1 MRSASFEYWPNQ
13 KVIKAYGLSYAFYPN
28 QAYEFEYNRSRLIID
43 TRFFNQPVAFEKS
56 AAGFIRDTILD
67 LKKVYHDVDLI
78 TFNHKTHFEV
88 NKISKQESILN
99 DLVIYKVQH
108 DTEVQHYIFV
118 KVPKNISIHND
129 IFYQKIKD
137 IYVHQDINVSRTNY
151 LYINHDVQAYHD
163 YHNKTNA
170 NNGFGIYFPTRIGN
184 INKTLNAYCAN
195 PIGNIIKQIFAET
208 DNITTNKYENPI
220 ASRDIYELNKY
231 ENMNIWKENPIVNI
245 IKRLIITH
253 EVRNLN
259 PDNGIYVYHDNS
271 ENINIFDSF
280 LTERPIHK
288 LNIYKNTEVYRSIG
302 FENYTHIFET
312 IIARL
317 RDKCIDYNKAL
328 SIEKNVNTN
337 TVYWQYVL
345 GLPDVNNTVF
355 YDNESVAARDN
366 INIII
371 NTTPILAKSTINIKY
386 LTQESLYKIGETKYL
401 TNIDTIITS
410 APDKNIYINN
420 DLSGSIDN
428 DSLYIYKDNSLNL
441 KRYRLGVNIQESI
454 ISILREKYK
463 LKFEEE
469 GITSLVKTKGSLG
482 EHNNFADVSFY
493 RMNYDMNRFYNDTHL
508 KLYIKGLIR
517 DEFLSFSN
525 KTILYC
531 SPIHN
536 GFSITKV
543 PRLAN
548 EYVFDSIVD
557 FCKNYCN
564 IITDSVNALLIPVSK
579 VYGNALTDDIV
590 SFMKKY
596 HKSDIEIENIFNE
609 KLQRPTWLEYNEEW
623 LTKNQK
629 STATNNAEIRLLK
642 LAFNT
647 MVKNQ
652 TWLLKDPKPTFVD
665 INYSYLI
672 QQQWPTK
679 LAKNVY
685 VDHMIHGIKNEKGSI
700 LDNIL
705 WLSKDKK
712 HTQIDKFKFLNVIP
726 KNTSLSNMIG
736 LSKDHHYGFIS
747 KYIWIEK
754 IPKICY
760 YKNAIRLNKPEHSF
774 EYQNDLSEITKIDKS
789 IAYYYDFVAIS
800 NETLKEIVYDYDI
813 NTYKVAKDIIAQE
826 VEANNWAW
834 VYEEEPFEPAYGI
847 DELLLPENDIRYKDF
862 EDIIWDRDTCTPRF
876 PIEEIDD
883 YTFIAQFPNKYPM
896 RDHNDNPLYEEVARA
911 YYGVKE
917 ENYYGIR
924 LSIMRRVFLAYYT
937 IWQNKIFE
945 FAQMDMTQACNRMLD
960 YLYNWILGY
969 FATEDVPHALRV
981 FRQIRWYMETAIIQ
995 DSRYKIT
1002 YIPNALT
1009 SGSLDTNE
1017 MPIESSLGV
1026 NSTMYIDTNLHVI
1039 RSSPS
1044 FLGYDVWLE
1053 MYVFNKRTTSFSFS
1067 LATNTPVEVYLN
1079 DNLIDT
1085 INHTGVKYVY
1095 SLPYTAMKNTIKIF
1109 KSGANNI
1116 DNMFYIGNIVIP
1128 DTGKDGELNIEF
1140 DNSKK
1145 LGNKALNGV
1154 AQKVKAYTN
1163 LMSDPEFWEHLMKG
1177 NMALQD
1183 VYDKIQEYW
1192 NIHWRNQQKGKR
1204 LTIKR
1209 T

>member
-1 MRSASFEYWPNQ
+1 MRFASFEYWPNQ
-13 KVIKAYGLSYAFYPN
+13 KVIKAYGLSYAFCPN
-28 QAYEFEYNRSRLIID
+28 HAYEFEYNRSRLIID
-43 TRFFNQPVAFEKS
+43 TRFFNQPVAFEKT

-78 TFNHKTHFEV
+78 TFNNKTRFEIDKV
-88 NKISKQESILN
+88 SKPESILN
-99 DLVIYKVQH
+99 DVAIYKIQYDSGIH
-108 DTEVQHYIFV
+108 HYVFF
-118 KVPKNISIHND
+118 KMLKNTFIDYNNEFFS
-129 IFYQKIKD
+129 KIKRLY
-137 IYVHQDINVSRTNY
+137 INQDTSALRVNH
-151 LYINHDVQAYHD
+151 LYINHDVQVYHD
-163 YHNKTNA
+163 YHNKINA
-170 NNGFGIYFPTRIGN
+170 DNGFGIYFPTRTLN
-184 INKTLNAYCAN
+184 INKILNTYCAN
-195 PIGNIIKQIFAET
+195 PIGNIIKQIIATPE
-208 DNITTNKYENPI
+208 DIIANKYENPI
-220 ASRDIYELNKY
+220 ASRNIYTLNKY
-231 ENMNIWKENPIVNI
+231 ENINTWRENPIVNI
-245 IKRLIITH
+245 IRKLIITP
-253 EVRNLN
+253 EPDAVN
-259 PDNGIYVYHDNS
+259 PDNGIYIYHDNS
-271 ENINIFDSF
+271 ENTSIFDSF
-280 LTERPIHK
+280 LMEKPIYE
-288 LNIYKNTEVYRSIG
+288 LNIYRNAKVYRSID
-302 FENYTHIFET
+302 FENYIHVFDAIT
-312 IIARL
+312 ARL
-317 RDKCIDYNKAL
+317 RDKCIDYNKSF
-328 SIEKNVNTN
+328 SIEKIVSTN

-345 GLPDVNNTVF
+345 ALPDVNNTVF
-355 YDNESVAARDN
+355 YNDEFITARKD

-386 LTQESLYKIGETKYL
+386 LTQESLYRISKTKYL

-410 APDKNIYINN
+410 APDKNIYIDN
-420 DLSGSIDN
+420 DLFGSIDN
-428 DSLYIYKDNSLNL
+428 DDLYIYKDNSLNL
-441 KRYRLGVNIQESI
+441 KRYRLGVDIQESLI
-454 ISILREKYK
+454 FTLREKYK

-469 GITSLVKTKGSLG
+469 GITSIIKTRGSLG

-493 RMNYDMNRFYNDTHL
+493 RINYDMNRFYSDDNL

-531 SPIHN
+531 TPIHN

-543 PRLAN
+543 PKLAN
-548 EYVFDSIVD
+548 EYIFDAIID

-564 IITDSVNALLIPVSK
+564 IITDSINDPLIPVSK
-579 VYGNALTDDIV
+579 VYGNALTNDII

-596 HKSDIEIENIFNE
+596 HKPDIETENIFNE
-609 KLQRPTWLEYNEEW
+609 KVQKPTWLEHNEEW
-623 LTKNQK
+623 LIKNQK
-629 STATNNAEIRLLK
+629 STATSSTEIKLLK

-647 MVKNQ
+647 IVKNQ
-652 TWLLKDPKPTFVD
+652 TWLLKNPKPTFIDYFTYWTV
-665 INYSYLI
+665 
-672 QQQWPTK
+672 K
-679 LAKNVY
+679 LAKDAY
-685 VDHMIHGIKNEKGSI
+685 ISHIIHSIKNKKDTM

-705 WLSKDKK
+705 WLIKDAKYTQVDNSKFFD
-712 HTQIDKFKFLNVIP
+712 IIP
-726 KNTSLSNMIG
+726 KNTNLFKIIE

-747 KYIWIEK
+747 KDLWIEK
-754 IPKICY
+754 VPKICY
-760 YKNAIRLNKPEHSF
+760 YKNAIRIDKSENSF
-774 EYQNDLSEITKIDKS
+774 EYQNDLSEITRIDKS

-800 NETLKEIVYDYDI
+800 NETLKELVYDDYDI

-826 VEANNWAW
+826 VEVNNWAW

-862 EDIIWDRDTCTPRF
+862 EDIIWDRETCTPRF

-896 RDHNDNPLYEEVARA
+896 RDHNDNPLYEEVAKA

-924 LSIMRRVFLAYYT
+924 LSIMRKVFLTYYT

-945 FAQMDMTQACNRMLD
+945 FAQMNMTQACNRMLD

-969 FATEDVPHALRV
+969 FSVEDIPHALRV

-1009 SGSLDTNE
+1009 SGPLDTNE
-1017 MPIESSLGV
+1017 MPIENSLGI

-1109 KSGANNI
+1109 KSGANNT

-1128 DTGKDGELNIEF
+1128 DTGKDGELSIEF
-1140 DNSKK
+1140 DNSNK